1 MQGPQGV
8 GTTRIGRLTIEQFP
22 DACKII
28 APRSAGW
35 HEFGVFYFFI
45 VVMLALPGPFLNQLS
60 RFSAVQFLAVVAA
73 AVGLCRSTMRHVITI
88 TGCTIFI
95 RREALGLCGK
105 EDVYA
110 LERSAKL
117 RFVPAGHG
125 RRYSRPSVLAIDYQ
139 AKQRCFA
146 PFITADEA
154 AKLLALLRTRLPM
167 WVQE

>member
-1 MQGPQGV
+1 VPDTGSHCSGATFLGGFGPSD
-8 GTTRIGRLTIEQFP
+8 I
-22 DACKII
+22 
-28 APRSAGW
+28 
-35 HEFGVFYFFI
+35 
-45 VVMLALPGPFLNQLS
+45 
-60 RFSAVQFLAVVAA
+60 
-73 AVGLCRSTMRHVITI
+73 
-88 TGCTIFI
+88 
-95 RREALGLCGK
+95 K